1 LKCGYRQAPNGQDR
15 FGDSIRD
22 RSLASRQRV
31 TEDILLHLFSAAVVS
46 AQVVGGMGFI
56 TVSVASVGSV
66 GGGMAA
72 DARLPV
78 TASGARLDPTNN
90 HVHITATGRRGV
102 VRRIE
107 IDVPNARAGQR
118 IELTAAT
125 GASIRITLDANQTL
139 GADSRGWVQFE
150 SLASGRGVGRYEGT
164 FQNGQ
169 TAMVVRGQF
178 QVTFS
183 PSVGGPPNGAN
194 PGPGPSPGPVQ
205 GSGSGAATNGFRG
218 ADGGRR

>member
-1 LKCGYRQAPNGQDR
+1 ML
-15 FGDSIRD
+15 FG
-22 RSLASRQRV
+22 SLGAAA
-31 TEDILLHLFSAAVVS
+31 LLGAAVAS
-46 AQVVGGMGFI
+46 AQVIVGGTGFI
-56 TVSVASVGSV
+56 TVSVASVGAV
-66 GGGMAA
+66 GGGMSG

-90 HVHITATGRRGV
+90 HAYITATGRRGV
-102 VRRIE
+102 VRRID

-125 GASIRITLDANQTL
+125 GASIRITLDGNQTL

-150 SLASGRGVGRYEGT
+150 TLASGRGVGRYEGT

-169 TAMVVRGQF
+169 TPMVVRGQF

-183 PSVGGPPNGAN
+183 PNVGGPPNGAN

-205 GSGSGAATNGFRG
+205 GSSNGAATSGARG
-218 ADGGRR
+218 ADAGRR

>member
-1 LKCGYRQAPNGQDR
+1 MKLAHKHAL
-15 FGDSIRD
+15 FG
-22 RSLASRQRV
+22 SLG
-31 TEDILLHLFSAAVVS
+31 AAAALGAAIAS
-46 AQVVGGMGFI
+46 AQVVVGGTGFI
-56 TVSVASVGSV
+56 TVSVASVGAV
-66 GGGMAA
+66 GGGMAG

-90 HVHITATGRRGV
+90 HAHITATGRRGV

-118 IELTAAT
+118 IELTAAS

-139 GADSRGWVQFE
+139 GADSRGWVQFD
-150 SLASGRGVGRYEGT
+150 SLAAGRGAGRYEGT

-169 TAMVVRGQF
+169 TPMVVRGQF

-205 GSGSGAATNGFRG
+205 GSGSSAATNGARG
-218 ADGGRR
+218 ADAGRR

>member
-1 LKCGYRQAPNGQDR
+1 MNQRQKQVL
-15 FGDSIRD
+15 FG
-22 RSLASRQRV
+22 SLGAAA
-31 TEDILLHLFSAAVVS
+31 LLGAAVAS
-46 AQVVGGMGFI
+46 AQVVVGGTGFI
-56 TVSVASVGSV
+56 TVSVASVGAV
-66 GGGMAA
+66 GGGMAG

-90 HVHITATGRRGV
+90 HAHIMATGRRGV
-102 VRRIE
+102 VRRID
-107 IDVPNARAGQR
+107 IDVPNARVGQR

-125 GASIRITLDANQTL
+125 GASIRIMLDGNQTL

-150 SLASGRGVGRYEGT
+150 TLASGRGTGRYEGT

-169 TAMVVRGQF
+169 TPMVVRGQF

-194 PGPGPSPGPVQ
+194 PGPGPTPGPSHGSPGTH
-205 GSGSGAATNGFRG
+205 S
-218 ADGGRR
+218 ADAGRR